1 MSEYIKVPPINKPLT
16 SRQRAYLGAV
26 EQWTETHHTAPTHSE
41 MAAIMGYKSRTASV
55 GMVNALAR
63 KGYLQNNYENRR
75 GIRLSDRYAV
85 VVIDME
91 AKDE

>member
-1 MSEYIKVPPINKPLT
+1 MSEYIKMPPINKPLT

-26 EQWTETHHTAPTHSE
+26 EQWTETHHAPPTHSE
-41 MAAIMGYKSRTASV
+41 MAAVMGYKSRTASV
-55 GMVNALAR
+55 NMVNALAR

-91 AKDE
+91 ATDE

>member
-1 MSEYIKVPPINKPLT
+1 
-16 SRQRAYLGAV
+16 
-26 EQWTETHHTAPTHSE
+26 
-41 MAAIMGYKSRTASV
+41 MAAIMGYRSRTASV

-91 AKDE
+91 ATDE